1 MSIINK
7 ISDNIFKNMT
17 NSYGFYI
24 SIIMFI
30 AITLKAIINLNKLKE
45 MTNFFKNST
54 TVIQLL
60 IIAFWVFLV
69 QNYTSQQ
76 EKNDKMSE
84 KLKVATKR
92 ALIALLIAFF
102 TKIDLVIA
110 PFWLIWVIGYYLEE
124 WI

>member
-69 QNYTSQQ
+69 QNYTSRQ

>member
-1 MSIINK
+1 MQIINK

-24 SIIMFI
+24 SIILFVT
-30 AITLKAIINLNKLKE
+30 ITLKAIINLNKLKE
-45 MTNFFKNST
+45 IKDFLKNPKAI
-54 TVIQLL
+54 IQLI
-60 IIAFWVFLV
+60 IIALWVFLI
-69 QNYTSQQ
+69 QNHTSRQK
-76 EKNDKMSE
+76 KNDKASE

-102 TKIDLVIA
+102 AKIDLVIA
-110 PFWLIWVIGYYLEE
+110 PFWLIWVIGFYLEE